1 MQRSLEFSFL
11 TAMTIDTLSII
22 FPPKESNVIMS
33 DAKTETIA
41 LMGTPAGNVAI
52 GLIDYEL
59 SLRASKRFLR
69 SLYGTRFS
77 VALLISSKPYP
88 EKLKDEEHEWT
99 LGDFAFQIMDVEEAI
114 RMVNGILESEVE

>member
-1 MQRSLEFSFL
+1 MKKSLEFTLISS
-11 TAMTIDTLSII
+11 MTIDALTTL
-22 FPPKESNVIMS
+22 FPPKEYDVIKS

-41 LMGTPAGNVAI
+41 LMDTPVGNVAI

-88 EKLKDEEHEWT
+88 RELEAEEHEWT
-99 LGDFAFQIMDVEEAI
+99 LGGFTFQIMDVGEAI
-114 RMVNGILESEVE
+114 HMIHGIAELKEE